1 MQVDVT
7 ALQHGIKMIELRG
20 ESGVLLEISAEDDT
34 EEGQKSDGERSR
46 SRSASVGPGT
56 GDGYEA

>member
-7 ALQHGIKMIELRG
+7 ALQHGITMIELRG

-46 SRSASVGPGT
+46 SRSASVGPVS
-56 GDGYEA
+56 